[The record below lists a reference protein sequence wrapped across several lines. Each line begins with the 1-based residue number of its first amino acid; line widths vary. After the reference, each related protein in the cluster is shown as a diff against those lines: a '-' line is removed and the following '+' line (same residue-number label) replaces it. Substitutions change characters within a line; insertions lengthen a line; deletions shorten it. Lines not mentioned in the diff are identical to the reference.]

1 MTPFV
6 AGLDLGRQHDY
17 SALAIVEHRQHP
29 AGWDPVRF
37 CHLTRWDLCLRSL
50 IRFPLGTPYQAV
62 VASVEDTLRTKA
74 SGAPLVVDAT
84 GVGAAVLEMFRHP
97 SIYLHPV
104 VITGGDQVNYAAGRL
119 HAPKAEIVTT
129 LALLLEQDKFRLA
142 HDLPLAAEFHR
153 EMTNFRVDARPAGR
167 FRFGASR
174 AGVHDDLVMAVALA
188 AWFTVRQHPHVL
200 HDAHAPPPLTLF

>member
-1 MTPFV
+1 MTFI
-6 AGLDLGRQHDY
+6 AGLDLGRQRDH
-17 SALAIVEHRQHP
+17 SALAIVEPRQHP

-37 CHLTRWDLCLRSL
+37 CRLTRWDLCLRYL
-50 IRFPLGTPYQAV
+50 LRFPLGTPYQAV
-62 VASVEDTLRTKA
+62 VASVDDTLRTKA

-84 GVGAAVLEMFRHP
+84 GVGAAVLEMFRHS

-104 VITGGDQVNYAAGRL
+104 VITGGDHVNYAAGRL
-119 HAPKAEIVTT
+119 HAPKTEIVTT
-129 LALLLEQDKFRLA
+129 LALLLEQDKFRMA
-142 HDLPLAAEFHR
+142 RDLPFAGDFHR

-167 FRFGASR
+167 FRLGASG

-200 HDAHAPPPLTLF
+200 HEAHAPPPLTLF